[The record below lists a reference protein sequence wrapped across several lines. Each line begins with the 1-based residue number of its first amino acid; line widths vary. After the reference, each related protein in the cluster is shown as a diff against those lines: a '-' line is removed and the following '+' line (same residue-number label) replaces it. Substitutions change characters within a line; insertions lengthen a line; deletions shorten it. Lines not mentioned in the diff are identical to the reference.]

1 MEVEGGAN
9 ECGIWIVF
17 DVVDG
22 SRRYGIDVTSDSCL
36 LLLIMPQFTCLVVI
50 LMLSRP
56 MLSFQY
62 VSGLHVALSNPVPE
76 TPSVLLSESQW
87 HEFTQSYFFETVNS

>member
-62 VSGLHVALSNPVPE
+62 VSGLHVAPPIQYLKHRQYCSAN
-76 TPSVLLSESQW
+76 LNGM
-87 HEFTQSYFFETVNS
+87 NSHKATSSRQ